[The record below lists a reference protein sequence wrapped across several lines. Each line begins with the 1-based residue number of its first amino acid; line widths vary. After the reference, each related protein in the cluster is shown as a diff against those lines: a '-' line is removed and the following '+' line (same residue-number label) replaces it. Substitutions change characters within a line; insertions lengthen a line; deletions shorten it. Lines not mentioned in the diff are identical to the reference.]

1 MMEQELAIE
10 TRELTKV
17 FGRVKAV
24 EGLNLRVYRG
34 EIFGLVG
41 PDGAGKTTTLRI
53 LASVMAPSS
62 GVAFVGG
69 YNVVTQAE
77 EVKKSVGYMP
87 QHFALYGD
95 LTVVENLDFFADLFE
110 VPEEVRAERI
120 KRLLRFARLEDF
132 RNRRASQLSGG
143 MQKKLALAC
152 ALIHNPQILLLD
164 EPTTGVDPISRREFW
179 DLITELHLQK
189 TTIVVSTCYMDEAER
204 FSRVGFM
211 HQGKLLACSEPSKLK
226 EIVPSGVIEVIPS
239 DVRKAKEIL
248 RAAQGVMGIQT
259 YGELIHVFVEDAE
272 GREGGIKEELEKG
285 GVAVRHIKVVR
296 PRLEDA
302 FAFILSQRGG

>member
-1 MMEQELAIE
+1 MMEQELVIE

-24 EGLNLRVYRG
+24 EGLNLKVYRG

-41 PDGAGKTTTLRI
+41 PDGAGKTTTLRV

-62 GVAFVGG
+62 GAAFVGG

-77 EVKKSVGYMP
+77 EVKKIVGYMP

-95 LTVVENLDFFADLFE
+95 LTVMENLNFFADLFE
-110 VPEEVRAERI
+110 VPAGVREERI
-120 KRLLRFARLEDF
+120 KRLLRFARLEGF

-179 DLITELHLQK
+179 ELITELHLQK

-211 HQGKLLACSEPSKLK
+211 HQGKLLVCSEPSRLK
-226 EIVPSGVIEVIPS
+226 EIVPSEVIEVIPS

-272 GREGGIKEELEKG
+272 GKKEELKEELERG
-285 GVAVRHIKVVR
+285 GVTVRHIKVVR

-302 FAFILSQRGG
+302 FAFILSRGNG